1 MLAKLLNRMNLERL
15 IYEELSDQ
23 YFQIEKKLAQKKGI
37 EKQIEEVKKAS
48 EEQVSLYLLSSTYH
62 AF

>member
-1 MLAKLLNRMNLERL
+1 MLIFTIAKLLNRMNLERL
-15 IYEELSDQ
+15 IYEEMSDQ

-48 EEQVSLYLLSSTYH
+48 EEQVMT
-62 AF
+62 